1 MRIAHPNIYVIRAD
15 NSEDASLIDR
25 IWGTNIAEYFDLDCE
40 NNGTDLIITM
50 KPEQTIED
58 FLRYWG
64 ELVGSSKLDDLT
76 EQVEALNHPNK
87 YVIYRVSYHQAP
99 CFGTRERYDYT
110 TKHNSYSLNCEDIAE
125 HIQEIFPDIIEGDW
139 VIININGTD
148 YIHRYEQQRGT
159 NPEYVKNKLIL
170 QGTAEGKICE

>member
-25 IWGTNIAEYFDLDCE
+25 IWGTNIAEYFDLDFD
-40 NNGTDLIITM
+40 NGTDLIITM
-50 KPEQTIED
+50 KPEQKIED

-64 ELVGSSKLDDLT
+64 NIVGSSKLADLT

-87 YVIYRVSYHQAP
+87 YIIYRVSHHQAP

-110 TKHNSYSLNCEDIAE
+110 TKHNS
-125 HIQEIFPDIIEGDW
+125 
-139 VIININGTD
+139 
-148 YIHRYEQQRGT
+148 
-159 NPEYVKNKLIL
+159 
-170 QGTAEGKICE
+170 

>member
-25 IWGTNIAEYFDLDCE
+25 IWGTNIAEYFDLDFE
-40 NNGTDLIITM
+40 NGTDLIITM
-50 KPEQTIED
+50 KPEQKIED
-58 FLRYWG
+58 FLLYWG
-64 ELVGSSKLDDLT
+64 ELVGREKLNDLT
-76 EQVEALNHPNK
+76 EQVEAMNHPNK
-87 YVIYRVSYHQAP
+87 YIIYRVSHHQAP

-110 TKHNSYSLNCEDIAE
+110 AKHRSYALNREDIAE

-139 VIININGTD
+139 IILNINGTD

-159 NPEYVKNKLIL
+159 NAEYVKNLLIL

>member
-15 NSEDASLIDR
+15 NSEDVSLIDR
-25 IWGTNIAEYFDLDCE
+25 IWGTNIAEYFDLDCD
-40 NNGTDLIITM
+40 NGTDLIITM
-50 KPEQTIED
+50 KPEQKIED
-58 FLRYWG
+58 FLQYWG
-64 ELVGSSKLDDLT
+64 ELVGSDKLNDLT

-110 TKHNSYSLNCEDIAE
+110 TKHRSYALNCEDIAE
-125 HIQEIFPDIIEGDW
+125 HIQEIFPDIVEGDW
-139 VIININGTD
+139 IILNINNTD

-159 NPEYVKNKLIL
+159 NSEYVKNLLIL

>member
-25 IWGTNIAEYFDLDCE
+25 IWGTNIAEYFDLDWE
-40 NNGTDLIITM
+40 NGTDLIITM
-50 KPEQTIED
+50 KPEQKIED
-58 FLRYWG
+58 FLLYWG
-64 ELVGSSKLDDLT
+64 ELVGREKLNDLT

-87 YVIYRVSYHQAP
+87 YIIYRVSHHQAP

-110 TKHNSYSLNCEDIAE
+110 AKHRSYSLNCEDIAE

-139 VIININGTD
+139 IILNINGTD

-159 NPEYVKNKLIL
+159 NAEYVKNQLIL
-170 QGTAEGKICE
+170 QGTAEGKVCE

>member
-1 MRIAHPNIYVIRAD
+1 MRIAHPNIYVIRAE

-25 IWGTNIAEYFDLDCE
+25 IWGTNIAEYFDLDCD
-40 NNGTDLIITM
+40 NGTDLIITM
-50 KPEQTIED
+50 KPEQKIED

-64 ELVGSSKLDDLT
+64 ELVGSDKLNDLT

-87 YVIYRVSYHQAP
+87 YVIYRVSHRQAP

-110 TKHNSYSLNCEDIAE
+110 TKHRSYSLNCEDIAE

-139 VIININGTD
+139 VILNINNTD

-159 NPEYVKNKLIL
+159 NTEYVKNLLIL